1 MGRVYLGYSPGGRAV
16 AVKIVH
22 PELARDAEFMA
33 RFQREVQAAEAVSGA
48 YTAPV
53 VGAGPDDTPPWLAT
67 SFVAGP
73 SLADLV
79 TRMGPLPEAAVW
91 RLAGGLIEA
100 LQAIHAQG
108 LVHRDLKPG
117 NILLAADG
125 PRVIDFGISRALH
138 GTSMTATRMTMG
150 TPAYMSPE
158 QAQGHAVGP
167 PSDVFSL
174 GSVLAFA
181 ATGRAPFDGGQA
193 FAIAYRVVSADPD
206 LSAVT
211 QGPYGPHGLGLRGL
225 VAACL
230 AKDPA
235 RRPALGQLITDVSTA
250 SGAFPAVQAGRF
262 WPEQV
267 AAVIESRVAAAT
279 VLPMP
284 QAPLPM
290 PQAPLPMPQ
299 APLPMPQAP
308 LPGPTIPQG
317 PLPPGGMPP
326 RRQPGRRWLAVAIGV
341 GAAAAVIGVALAL
354 TLSTQHG
361 SGPSAGTSS
370 TGASASGSASAPGGG
385 SAGGPA
391 SAGGQASSS
400 LIAVTVCS
408 DPTGGCTYAG
418 ASQIMEIR
426 PQQIYLSADGSRY
439 VDRLTWAAWGQ
450 PQATATGTLRVND
463 CTPSCAQGTF
473 SPYPATVTLTGL
485 KPYGTGLEAYST
497 IVVRSA
503 AANMTFTY
511 TRDLVP

>member
-22 PELARDAEFMA
+22 PELAGDAEFMA

-53 VGAGPDDTPPWLAT
+53 VGAGPNDTPPWLAT

-79 TRMGPLPEAAVW
+79 AGLGPLPEAAVW

-138 GTSMTATRMTMG
+138 GASMTATRVTMG

-193 FAIAYRVVSADPD
+193 FAIAYRVVSAEPD

-211 QGPYGPHGLGLRGL
+211 
-225 VAACL
+225 
-230 AKDPA
+230 
-235 RRPALGQLITDVSTA
+235 
-250 SGAFPAVQAGRF
+250 
-262 WPEQV
+262 
-267 AAVIESRVAAAT
+267 
-279 VLPMP
+279 
-284 QAPLPM
+284 
-290 PQAPLPMPQ
+290 
-299 APLPMPQAP
+299 
-308 LPGPTIPQG
+308 
-317 PLPPGGMPP
+317 
-326 RRQPGRRWLAVAIGV
+326 
-341 GAAAAVIGVALAL
+341 
-354 TLSTQHG
+354 
-361 SGPSAGTSS
+361 
-370 TGASASGSASAPGGG
+370 
-385 SAGGPA
+385 
-391 SAGGQASSS
+391 
-400 LIAVTVCS
+400 
-408 DPTGGCTYAG
+408 
-418 ASQIMEIR
+418 
-426 PQQIYLSADGSRY
+426 
-439 VDRLTWAAWGQ
+439 
-450 PQATATGTLRVND
+450 
-463 CTPSCAQGTF
+463 
-473 SPYPATVTLTGL
+473 
-485 KPYGTGLEAYST
+485 
-497 IVVRSA
+497 
-503 AANMTFTY
+503 
-511 TRDLVP
+511 